1 MVASDLVLVIEDDDD
16 IRDVMQEVLSGEGL
30 RVETA
35 RDGVEALS
43 KLEGGTETPV
53 ILLDMMMPKMDG
65 ETFVHE
71 LRSHP
76 ALADAPIVVIS
87 GNTAAREKAR
97 VLGAAACLVKPF
109 ELDELLS
116 VVRRLTRAGAGE
128 AHP

>member
-1 MVASDLVLVIEDDDD
+1 MLASDLVLVIEDDDD
-16 IRDVMQEVLSGEGL
+16 IRDVMREVLAAEGF

-35 RDGVEALS
+35 RDGVEALR
-43 KLEGGTETPV
+43 KLESGAEKPV

-65 ETFVHE
+65 EAFVKA
-71 LRSHP
+71 LRSAP

-87 GNTAAREKAR
+87 GSTAAREKAHA
-97 VLGAAACLVKPF
+97 LGAAACLVKPF

-116 VVRRLTRAGAGE
+116 VVRRLTRTAAGE